1 MYVYIHNMYMYMCK
15 HKYKCMCTV
24 YMYIYIY
31 IHVHMDISI
40 ARPLPILYHFL
51 RVDRLSPEVVQ
62 ATSDNAGLA
71 ACQALNMVFLGL
83 GFA

>member
-1 MYVYIHNMYMYMCK
+1 
-15 HKYKCMCTV
+15 
-24 YMYIYIY
+24 
-31 IHVHMDISI
+31 MDISI

-71 ACQALNMVFLGL
+71 ACQALNMVFWGL

>member
-1 MYVYIHNMYMYMCK
+1 MDKHMYIYIYVCIDVYMYIHIHMYI
-15 HKYKCMCTV
+15 
-24 YMYIYIY
+24 YIYIY

-71 ACQALNMVFLGL
+71 ACQALNMVF
-83 GFA
+83 

>member
-1 MYVYIHNMYMYMCK
+1 
-15 HKYKCMCTV
+15 
-24 YMYIYIY
+24 
-31 IHVHMDISI
+31 MDISI

-71 ACQALNMVFLGL
+71 ACQALNMVF
-83 GFA
+83 